1 MHATSPFARAVTDQP
16 AVQIWGPLVRVF
28 HWTVAIA
35 FFVAYLSG
43 DEALALHVWAGYL
56 IGGLILLR
64 LAWGFIGPRHARF
77 SDFVYSPL
85 AVWRYLADLV
95 RLNAERHL
103 GHSLAG
109 GAMVVALLLGL
120 ALTVGTG
127 LQLYAVEE
135 NAGPLAGVTASAAAL
150 TTSAAADEESNGE
163 RAERRGGGERFWEK
177 AHEVFANLMLVLVI
191 LHIGG
196 VVLASVAHRE
206 NLVLAMITG
215 RKRAG

>member
-1 MHATSPFARAVTDQP
+1 MHATPPFARAAADQP
-16 AVQIWGPLVRVF
+16 AVQIWDPLVRVF

-64 LAWGFIGPRHARF
+64 VAWGFIGPRHARF
-77 SDFVYSPL
+77 SDFMYSPL
-85 AVWRYLADLV
+85 AVWRHLADLV
-95 RLNAERHL
+95 RLRAERHL
-103 GHSLAG
+103 GHSPTG
-109 GAMVVALLLGL
+109 GAMVMALLLGL

-135 NAGPLAGVTASAAAL
+135 NAGPLAGVTASAPAL
-150 TTSAAADEESNGE
+150 MTSAVADEESYGE
-163 RAERRGGGERFWEK
+163 QAERRGGGERFWGE
-177 AHEVFANLMLVLVI
+177 AHEVLANLMLVLVI